1 MIHIPKAK
9 DAAALPGPDEQVRQL
24 GDVAC
29 YAPSL
34 ILSKH
39 PCNIGSVFSLTG
51 RDVSE

>member
-29 YAPSL
+29 YSPSL

-39 PCNIGSVFSLTG
+39 PRNIGSVLCLM
-51 RDVSE
+51 RIDIRE